1 MTDNNKKFGRIIYL
15 IAFIVAVFTLSLYIP
30 KFTAYAQE
38 KTEQRKINKQI
49 LDLQLELNYLKA
61 EWDILDS
68 DRLDYLWQIELMSWY
83 VADIEQTQNE
93 LHTRADEIRKEID
106 ILKWNAILNDQLIN
120 CYQWTWELYN
130 DCLDAI
136 IQVGLQ
142 QRRQPQ

>member
-1 MTDNNKKFGRIIYL
+1 MKRIIYL
-15 IAFIVAVFTLSLYIP
+15 VAVIVSVFTLSLYIP

-38 KTEQRKINKQI
+38 KSEQRKINKQI
-49 LDLQLELNYLKA
+49 LDLQLELNDLQA
-61 EWDILDS
+61 QWDILDS
-68 DRLDYLWQIELMSWY
+68 DKLDYLWQIELMSWY
-83 VADIEQTQNE
+83 VADISWTQAE
-93 LHTRADEIRKEID
+93 LHERAEEIRKEID
-106 ILKWNAILNDQLIN
+106 ILKWDASLNDQLIN